1 MITCPCQPS
10 WPLKN
15 GTDDLFEMNKS
26 LKKQVSFYL
35 KNILLTSP
43 GENISDPGYG
53 VGLRRF
59 LFESY
64 EDGTIDLL
72 SNKISTQVKK
82 YIKFISIVRIVV
94 DTSASNKE
102 NSSMG
107 IKIIY
112 SIRNQATQE
121 VFELELNPETTIGLY

>member
-1 MITCPCQPS
+1 MSFYGPS

-26 LKKQVSFYL
+26 LKKQVNFFL

-43 GENISDPGYG
+43 GENISDPNYG

-72 SNKISTQVKK
+72 SARISTQVKK
-82 YIKFISIVRIVV
+82 YIKFISVVRIVV

-102 NSSMG
+102 NSTMG

-112 SIRNQATQE
+112 SIRNRATQE

>member
-1 MITCPCQPS
+1 MSFYGPS

-35 KNILLTSP
+35 KNILLTS
-43 GENISDPGYG
+43 DPEYG